1 MRGDAAAAEV
11 QDALVRECAGR
22 VDVVLS
28 DMAPKLTGVRARDAA
43 ASAALAEAAF
53 ALAERVLKPRGR
65 LLVKVF
71 QSPETEAALARMRLQ
86 FRTFKLTHSDATR
99 KGSAE
104 HYAVGIDFRAGAP
117 AGD

>member
-1 MRGDAAAAEV
+1 MR
-11 QDALVRECAGR
+11 
-22 VDVVLS
+22 
-28 DMAPKLTGVRARDAA
+28 P
-43 ASAALAEAAF
+43 
-53 ALAERVLKPRGR
+53 
-65 LLVKVF
+65 
-71 QSPETEAALARMRLQ
+71 Q